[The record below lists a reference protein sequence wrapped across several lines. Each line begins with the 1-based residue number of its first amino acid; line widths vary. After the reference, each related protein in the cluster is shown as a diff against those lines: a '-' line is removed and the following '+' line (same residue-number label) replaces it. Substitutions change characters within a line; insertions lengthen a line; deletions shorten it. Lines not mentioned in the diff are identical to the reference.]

1 MSILKTI
8 VYSMLFLILS
18 PGFLINLYPG
28 PKGYLFSGET
38 SYISIF
44 IHTLLLAFIIVTLED
59 KKLLDIKYKNI
70 ITHLNR
76 IESRELISVVTI
88 LLFVILSPGFL
99 LTIPSGENGFFLSK
113 ETSHLAVLIH
123 TIIFIFVF
131 GISVD
136 VIDRNRSLLKI

>member
-8 VYSMLFLILS
+8 VYSILFLILS

-28 PKGYLFSGET
+28 PKGYLLSGET
-38 SYISIF
+38 SYVSIL

-59 KKLLDIKYKNI
+59 KKLLDLKFKNI
-70 ITHLNR
+70 LTHLNR

-88 LLFVILSPGFL
+88 LLFVLLSPGLL
-99 LTIPSGENGFFLSK
+99 LTIPSGPNGFFLSK
-113 ETSHLAVLIH
+113 ETSHLAIFIH

-136 VIDRNRSLLKI
+136 IIDRNRSILKI